1 MAEIGIAQVISEE
14 EALRRFI
21 ACAICIGYCFDS
33 NRAQLVDDF
42 QRDIY
47 GLHLLLGR
55 DEESRLNALSALV
68 ATDSSPWVRYHAA
81 IFMWRAGRQDAL
93 AVLEEL
99 DKENGGMYS
108 PLACAIVQVAKNAK
122 R

>member
-1 MAEIGIAQVISEE
+1 MAEVGRAQVISEE

-33 NRAQLVDDF
+33 NRAQLVDGF

-47 GLHLLLGR
+47 GLHLLLGS
-55 DEESRLNALSALV
+55 DEESRLNALSALM
-68 ATDSSPWVRYHAA
+68 ATHSSPWVRYHAA
-81 IFMWRAGRQDAL
+81 IFMWQAGRQDAL

-108 PLACAIVQVAKNAK
+108 PLASVIVKVAKNAK